1 MHFFLPNEVL
11 KQFQINAKL
20 LKKHKLMI
28 YVVEKNRTFMCHKK
42 RRDKKSFDKMS
53 FYSNWTEETA
63 AANHK

>member
-1 MHFFLPNEVL
+1 
-11 KQFQINAKL
+11 
-20 LKKHKLMI
+20 MI